1 MPNVNKPGGRSM
13 KLEINAERSIVP
25 IFKLKY
31 SFHVPFTF
39 WDYDENLINLGHSW
53 DGLLLLSLI
62 SGK

>member
-39 WDYDENLINLGHSW
+39 WDYDENLINLGHS
-53 DGLLLLSLI
+53 
-62 SGK
+62 